1 MTEPDREDGHRSPP
15 THAADGCTHAY
26 GFPRRATN
34 RQISDE
40 ELWELSYYRASELA
54 GSLLMGRLAKRARD
68 DELRSRLTWHFA
80 EEARHAWRWTEVIR
94 LLGADPLPVTETYQ
108 SNYLSRVG
116 IPRNELE
123 ILALTYVFERRVAQH
138 FALHRQLPGLNP
150 VVRETLAAMCGE
162 EGPHLRWI
170 RERLDA
176 EADRVGRERVDDV
189 VRRYETLDREIYRAE
204 IEKFTSRGWQLPAH
218 VLTELAK
225 AAT

>member
-1 MTEPDREDGHRSPP
+1 MSEPTPPDGHDRVH
-15 THAADGCTHAY
+15 THAGHGSGHTYA
-26 GFPRRATN
+26 FPPRATK
-34 RQISDE
+34 RRISDE

-54 GSLLMGRLAKRARD
+54 GSLLMGRLAKRVRD

-94 LLGADPLPVTETYQ
+94 ALGADPLPVTETYQ
-108 SNYLSRVG
+108 SNYLSRAG
-116 IPRNELE
+116 IPRDELE

-150 VVRETLAAMCGE
+150 LVRDTLATMCGE

-176 EADRVGRERVDDV
+176 GHARRERVEEV
-189 VRRYETLDREIYRAE
+189 VRRYEALDREIYRAE
-204 IEKFTSRGWQLPAH
+204 IEKFVSRGWRLPAH
-218 VLTELAK
+218 VLNELER

>member
-1 MTEPDREDGHRSPP
+1 MSEPTTPDGQNHVHTQADHACAHTYSFPP
-15 THAADGCTHAY
+15 RAA
-26 GFPRRATN
+26 N

-54 GSLLMGRLAKRARD
+54 GSLLMGRLAKRVRD
-68 DELRSRLTWHFA
+68 EELRSRLTWHFA

-94 LLGADPLPVTETYQ
+94 TLGADPLPVTETYQ

-116 IPRNELE
+116 IPRDELE
-123 ILALTYVFERRVAQH
+123 ILALTYIFERRVAQH

-150 VVRETLAAMCGE
+150 LVRETLATMCSE

-176 EADRVGRERVDDV
+176 EAATAGRERVDEV
-189 VRRYETLDREIYRAE
+189 VRRYEALDKEIYRAE
-204 IEKFTSRGWQLPAH
+204 IQKFTSRGWKLPIH
-218 VLTELAK
+218 VLNELER

>member
-1 MTEPDREDGHRSPP
+1 MNEPTP
-15 THAADGCTHAY
+15 ADGRAHAHTDHGCAHTY
-26 GFPRRATN
+26 AFPRRATD

-68 DELRSRLTWHFA
+68 DDLRSRLTWHFA

-116 IPRNELE
+116 IPRDELE

-150 VVRETLAAMCGE
+150 VVRETLATMCSE

-170 RERLDA
+170 RERLDT
-176 EADRVGRERVDDV
+176 EIDRVGRERVEGV
-189 VRRYETLDREIYRAE
+189 VRRYEAIDKETYRAE
-204 IEKFTSRGWQLPAH
+204 IEKFMSRGWQLPSH
-218 VLTELAK
+218 VLTELER